1 MPSALVP
8 ELNGRVLSV
17 DAALRQPGIIQ
28 AQIARLADD
37 VLLLPKF
44 LHQLGAPVTG
54 GGIPV
59 PRRAGQRLLRLR
71 CGDAYPRR

>member
-17 DAALRQPGIIQ
+17 DAALRQPSIIQ
-28 AQIARLADD
+28 AQIARLADE

-44 LHQLGAPVTG
+44 LRQLGTPVTG
-54 GGIPV
+54 GGILL
-59 PRRAGQRLLRLR
+59 RRAGFGLLLVRR
-71 CGDAYPRR
+71 GDAHPRR